1 MSSLENKVA
10 LITGG
15 ARGQGRSHA
24 VALARQGADVVLVD
38 APAPV
43 ASVSYGLGTESDLSD
58 TVKLVEEQGR
68 TALAVQGDVRKPADL
83 RRAVTRAVEEFG
95 HVDILLANAGITS
108 YGKLSEMDDQ
118 QWQDMIDI
126 NLTGVAN
133 SIRAVLP
140 HMLDRSYGRIVVT
153 SSQAARRGMPN
164 LAHYCAAKWGLI
176 GLVKTVALEVAPSL
190 GITCNAVLPGGV
202 DTPMMRHDEVYQVF
216 APELAAPTVEDL
228 EERLRRFNPMPTAWI
243 EPSDISHG
251 VLYLVSDEARYVSG
265 ATLDIAAA
273 FNAS

>member
-1 MSSLENKVA
+1 MGNLANKVA

-15 ARGQGRSHA
+15 ARGQGRAHA
-24 VALARQGADVVLVD
+24 VALAKQGADVVLVD
-38 APAPV
+38 APGPV
-43 ASVSYGLGTESDLSD
+43 ASVGYGLGTESDLSD
-58 TVKLVEEQGR
+58 TVKLVQEQGR
-68 TALAVQGDVRKPADL
+68 TALAIQGDVRNSADL
-83 RRAVTRAVEEFG
+83 RHAVTKTLEAFG
-95 HVDILLANAGITS
+95 HLDILLANAGIVT
-108 YGKLSEMDDQ
+108 YGQLSEMDDQ

-140 HMLDRSYGRIVVT
+140 HMLERSYGRIVVT
-153 SSQAARRGMPN
+153 ASQSSRRGMPN
-164 LAHYCAAKWGLI
+164 LSHYCAAKWGLI

-202 DTPMMRHDEVYQVF
+202 DTPMMRHDEVYRVF
-216 APELAAPTVEDL
+216 APELDSPRVEDL

-251 VLYLVSDEARYVSG
+251 VLYLVSEEARYVSG